1 VLMPGFPMP
10 DGSALL
16 GHWGYLGI
24 FVAVALGNIGLPV
37 PEETILALAGYAAQ
51 RGQLH
56 LPAVVAVGV
65 ISAVVGDN
73 IGYWLG
79 RRYGGQAIER
89 YGRWVRITPERLQK
103 VSDFM
108 TRYGA
113 LAVFAARFVAGARFL
128 AGPLAGAAGMSPVS
142 FAVANML
149 GALLYVPYAVGI
161 GYGISYGFGDAIQRL
176 SGHAEHIVLGAVVAL
191 TLAFVAVRVIRSGHA
206 AH

>member
-1 VLMPGFPMP
+1 MLMPGFPMP

-108 TRYGA
+108 TRHGA

>member
-1 VLMPGFPMP
+1 MP

-24 FVAVALGNIGLPV
+24 FLAVALGNIGLPV

-56 LPAVVAVGV
+56 LPTVLAVGV

-73 IGYWLG
+73 VGYWLG
-79 RRYGGQAIER
+79 RRYGRQAIER
-89 YGRWVRITPERLQK
+89 YGRWAFITPERLQK

-161 GYGISYGFGDAIQRL
+161 GYGISYGFGNAIHRL
-176 SGHAEHIVLGAVVAL
+176 TGHAQHFALAAAVAV
-191 TLAFVAVRVIRSGHA
+191 TLAFVAARVIRARHA

>member
-1 VLMPGFPMP
+1 MP
-10 DGSALL
+10 DGMALL
-16 GHWGYLGI
+16 RPWGYLGI
-24 FVAVALGNIGLPV
+24 FLAVALGNVGVPL

-56 LPAVVAVGV
+56 LPAVLAVGV

-79 RRYGGQAIER
+79 RRYGRQAIER
-89 YGRWVRITPERLQK
+89 YGRWVFITPERLRK
-103 VSDFM
+103 VSAFM

-128 AGPLAGAAGMSPVS
+128 AGPLAGAAGMSPGT

-176 SGHAEHIVLGAVVAL
+176 SGHAQSIMLGVAGAL
-191 TLAFVAVRVIRSGHA
+191 TLALVARRVIRAGHV